1 MNNQYTPAF
10 NQAVKTFFTVLL
22 MLVSDTQAAIADET
36 PATPQIP
43 ELEKTPPR
51 YEPPLD
57 TPPVTPVETP
67 IKKPIETPAEPAADK
82 KQTRQA
88 ISWLDS
94 KPDKVKADW
103 VQLVSGEWLRGAII
117 SLHKDRL
124 EFDSNKLDEQDI
136 KLEDIKYLKSSRAYS
151 LRFEDSSR
159 LGHQTTGLLEI
170 NGDDVHVY
178 NDYEDEH
185 YRRENLISIAS
196 GEESELSYWKAK
208 ATLSLNIR
216 RGNTNQTDF
225 ASQINATRRTT
236 LSRLSFKYLGNFTS
250 TENVETTNNHRINL
264 NYDIFLNRRLFWSAI
279 FSEYFRDPFQ
289 NIDYRIL
296 AGSGLGYNLIDTSET
311 EWQISGGPGIK
322 QTRFVT
328 IETGRDEI
336 ENTPFLALKTEYS
349 TELNS
354 KVDLIGVYSINLAN
368 EASGGYTHH
377 AIGTVETELTDLL
390 DFDVSLVWDRIQ
402 YPAKTASGIT
412 PDKDDFKLLVGLS
425 FEI

>member
-1 MNNQYTPAF
+1 MSNQYTPAF
-10 NQAVKTFFTVLL
+10 NPTVKTFFAALL
-22 MLVSDTQAAIADET
+22 MLVSHTQAAFAEERL
-36 PATPQIP
+36 PAPQIP
-43 ELEKTPPR
+43 ELEKTPPA
-51 YEPPLD
+51 YKP
-57 TPPVTPVETP
+57 PVETP
-67 IKKPIETPAEPAADK
+67 DRNVQAE
-82 KQTRQA
+82 QA
-88 ISWLDS
+88 VSWLDS

-103 VQLVSGEWLRGAII
+103 VQLVSGEWLRGVII

-136 KLEDIKYLKSSRAYS
+136 KLEDIKYLKSARAYS
-151 LRFEDSSR
+151 LRFEDNSR

-170 NGDDVHVY
+170 NGDDVHVIS
-178 NDYEDEH
+178 DYEDEH

-196 GEESELSYWKAK
+196 GDETELSYWKAK

-236 LSRLSFKYLGNFTS
+236 LSRLSFKYLGNFSS
-250 TENVETTNNHRINL
+250 TESVETTNNHRINL

-289 NIDYRIL
+289 NIDYRVL
-296 AGSGLGYNLIDTSET
+296 AGSGLGYNLVDTGET
-311 EWQISGGPGIK
+311 EWQISGGPGPK
-322 QTRFVT
+322 KTRFGT
-328 IETGRDEI
+328 IEADRDKI
-336 ENTPFLALKTEYS
+336 ENTPFLAFKTEYT

-354 KVDLIGVYSINLAN
+354 KVDLIGNYSINLAN
-368 EASGGYTHH
+368 KASGGYTHH

-402 YPAKTASGIT
+402 YPAKTASGVT